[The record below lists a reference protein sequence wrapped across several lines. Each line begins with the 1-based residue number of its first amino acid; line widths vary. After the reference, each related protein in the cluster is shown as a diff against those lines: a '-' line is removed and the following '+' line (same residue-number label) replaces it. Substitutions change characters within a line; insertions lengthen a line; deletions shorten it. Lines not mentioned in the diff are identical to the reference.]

1 MSCYSRGNCYA
12 ASEAL
17 YHLLG
22 GKKKGWVPVHMN
34 TRATGNH
41 WFLKHKSGLIL
52 DITFKQFPKSIKP
65 DYEKGR
71 GTGFQTKRPSRRAKK
86 LMELLTWQEDK

>member
-1 MSCYSRGNCYA
+1 MRTYRGNCYA

-22 GKKKGWVPVHMN
+22 GKKKGWTPIYMN

-41 WFLKHKSGLIL
+41 WFLKHKSGLIV
-52 DITFKQFPKSIKP
+52 DITSQQFPKNIKP
-65 DYEKGR
+65 NYEKGR
-71 GTGFQTKRPSRRAKK
+71 GTGFLTKRPSKKAKK
-86 LMELLTWQEDK
+86 LMELLTWQEEK